1 MRPWI
6 TYKMWAIIL
15 LLFVFASCE
24 KVIDLE
30 LNQTEE
36 MLVVDALVSN
46 QPKQSV
52 VRLSKSVSLFSDQQ
66 YQNIS
71 NANVVVKN
79 PEGVSFLFQEVEEG
93 VYKNEAF
100 VGYEGGEYELEVDWE
115 EISIRARS
123 KMPQAIPVDSIE
135 LVVSERGF
143 MGNDDIA
150 YSLKV
155 HFTDPANQ
163 TNYYRFDVFKN
174 DSLYD
179 GFFISKD
186 LFYNGISTYQFMM
199 GLEMQPLDTICV
211 QLSSIDEA
219 NYSYFLVMSQ
229 SNSPFNIAP
238 GNPVSN
244 LSGEA
249 IGYFGAYAQ
258 ERKYIII
265 PAMNSF
271 DIP

>member
-1 MRPWI
+1 MRHRI

-15 LLFVFASCE
+15 LLFAFASCE

-52 VRLSKSVSLFSDQQ
+52 VRLSKSISLFSDQQ
-66 YQNIS
+66 YQNVS

-100 VGYEGGEYELEVDWE
+100 LGYEGGDYRLEVDWE
-115 EISIRARS
+115 EVSVRANS
-123 KMPQAIPVDSIE
+123 KMPQLVSIDSIE
-135 LVVSERGF
+135 VVVSDRVF
-143 MGNDDIA
+143 LNDGETA

-155 HFTDPANQ
+155 HFADPAEQ

-179 GFFISKD
+179 GFTVSND
-186 LFYNGISTYQFMM
+186 LFYNGISTYQFIM
-199 GLEMQPLDTICV
+199 GYEMQPLDTISV
-211 QLSSIDEA
+211 QLSSIDEV
-219 NYSYFLVMSQ
+219 NYSYFLVLSQ
-229 SNSPFNIAP
+229 SESPFNIAP

-244 LSGEA
+244 LQGDA
-249 IGYFGAYAQ
+249 IGYFGSYAQ
-258 ERKYIII
+258 ERKYIVI
-265 PAMNSF
+265 PEE
-271 DIP
+271 